1 MNLEPENLLPPA
13 PGPTPHWAWQAI
25 QRTLP
30 RMTRRTPSLDP
41 VRAAR
46 WIRSRQPA
54 VPTVGIVLGSGF
66 GPVADA
72 LDDPTILAY
81 ADIPGF
87 AVGSVIG
94 HAGRLIL
101 GEWNG
106 ASVAVLAGRAHYY
119 EGFDWAEVT
128 FPIRVLAELGVKDL
142 LLTNAAGGIQKGL
155 KVGDFLA
162 LNDHINFMGS
172 NPLRGPVAKGRE
184 RFVDMT
190 GAYDADL
197 RERMIRAGNRLGMKI
212 PEGVYLAVSGPSFET
227 PAEIRAFRTL
237 GADAVGMSTVPEAI
251 VARQCGLRLAG
262 LSCITNVAAGLAGLS
277 QKVSHLEVLDVARE
291 VAPRATR
298 LVGEWVRG

>member
-1 MNLEPENLLPPA
+1 
-13 PGPTPHWAWQAI
+13 
-25 QRTLP
+25 
-30 RMTRRTPSLDP
+30 MTRRTPALDP

-46 WIRSRQPA
+46 WIRSRSPL

-66 GPVADA
+66 GPVAEA
-72 LDDPTILAY
+72 IPEATTLSY
-81 ADIPGF
+81 SDIPGF

-101 GEWNG
+101 GEWQG
-106 ASVAVLAGRAHYY
+106 ATVAVLAGRAHYY
-119 EGFDWAEVT
+119 EGFDWPEVT

-142 LLTNAAGGIQKGL
+142 LLTNAAGGIRKGL
-155 KVGDFLA
+155 QPGDFLA
-162 LNDHINFMGS
+162 LSDHINFMGS

-190 GAYDADL
+190 GVYDAGL
-197 RERMIRAGNRLGMKI
+197 RARMLRAGKRLGMKI
-212 PEGVYLAVSGPSFET
+212 PEGIYLAVSGPSFET

-251 VARQCGLRLAG
+251 VARHCGLRVAG
-262 LSCITNVAAGLAGLS
+262 LSCITNVAAGLAGPA

-291 VAPRATR
+291 VAPRASR
-298 LVGEWVRG
+298 LVEEWVRG

>member
-1 MNLEPENLLPPA
+1 
-13 PGPTPHWAWQAI
+13 
-25 QRTLP
+25 
-30 RMTRRTPSLDP
+30 MTRRTSALDP

-46 WIRSRQPA
+46 WIRSRSPV

-66 GPVADA
+66 GPVAEA
-72 LDDPTILAY
+72 IPNATLLSY

-87 AVGSVIG
+87 AVGSVVG

-101 GEWNG
+101 GEWQG
-106 ASVAVLAGRAHYY
+106 SPVAVLAGRAHFY
-119 EGFDWAEVT
+119 EGFDWPQVT
-128 FPIRVLAELGVKDL
+128 FPIRVLAELGVQDL
-142 LLTNAAGGIQKGL
+142 LLTNAAGGIRKGFQP
-155 KVGDFLA
+155 GGFMA
-162 LNDHINFMGS
+162 LSDHIHFMGS

-190 GAYDADL
+190 GVYDAGL
-197 RERMIRAGNRLGMKI
+197 RARMLQAGKRLGMKI
-212 PEGVYLAVSGPSFET
+212 PEGIYLAVSGPSFET

-251 VARQCGLRLAG
+251 VARHCGMRVAG
-262 LSCITNVAAGLAGLS
+262 LSCITNVAAGLAGPS
-277 QKVSHLEVLDVARE
+277 QKVSHLEVLEVARE